1 MLKVSNETKV
11 GIITTVAIVM
21 LIIGFNL
28 LKGKNLFSHSFTI
41 YAKYNQVNGLQPANA
56 VQVNGLNVGSVSRLD
71 LMDKNAGQILV
82 ALRITKDID
91 IPKNTIARIS
101 SDLLGTKTV
110 TLVFGDSHEVLH
122 DKDTINS
129 SLDGSITDAL
139 KAQLDPLVNK
149 VQGTLTE
156 VDSVLQTINVIFD
169 AGTQQN
175 LKEAV
180 GHLNH
185 TLHNFSNASA
195 SIDQMLDPQHGNVKA
210 TFDNFAAISAN
221 LKANNDKI
229 TAILSNAQKT
239 TDALA
244 NGDLDKTLKDLQNSM
259 NHLNRII
266 ANIDSSNGTV
276 GLLLNDKKVYNN
288 LQAST
293 NNLNKLLEDLRIN
306 PKRYVHFSLFGK
318 KDKVRPIPSDTAA
331 AK

>member
-11 GIITTVAIVM
+11 GIIATVAIVM
-21 LIIGFNL
+21 LVIGFNL
-28 LKGKNLFSHSFTI
+28 LKGNSLFSHSFTI
-41 YAKYNQVNGLQPANA
+41 YAKYNQVNGLQPANF
-56 VQVNGLNVGSVSRLD
+56 VQVNGLNVGSVKSLELLD
-71 LMDKNAGQILV
+71 RSGGQILV
-82 ALRITKDID
+82 ALRINKKID
-91 IPKNTIARIS
+91 IPKNTMARIS

-110 TLVFGDSHEVLH
+110 TLVFGNSTENLQ

-156 VDSVLQTINVIFD
+156 VDSVLQTVNTIFD
-169 AGTQQN
+169 ATAQQN
-175 LKEAV
+175 LRETI

-185 TLHNFSNASA
+185 TMSHFSDATA
-195 SIDQMLDPQHGNVKA
+195 SINVMLDPNKGSVKK
-210 TFDNFAAISAN
+210 TFDNFASISEN
-221 LKANNDKI
+221 LKNNNDKI
-229 TAILSNAQKT
+229 TAILGNAQKT

-244 NGDLDKTLKDLQNSM
+244 NGQLDSSLHQLQASM
-259 NHLNRII
+259 NHLQSILN
-266 ANIDSSNGTV
+266 NIDNSNGTV

-293 NNLNKLLEDLRIN
+293 SNLNKLLEDLRYN

-318 KDKVRPIPSDTAA
+318 KEKMRPIPSDS